1 MTSRKPCSSPIA
13 SSCSATVPRA
23 SRPISR
29 SIVRTPGTA
38 AIPNW
43 RSCVATSLACSDWM
57 PHAINSSVRK
67 EPPVEATPIPYDCA
81 RALASELAARAAQHD
96 RDASFPH
103 ENFKEL
109 AEAGLLA
116 LTVPT
121 ALGGHGAGALD
132 TARILGILGK
142 ADPSTALVLSMHYI
156 QHLVMGRSTRW
167 PGRLSRKLAR
177 ESVEGVSLINALRVE
192 PDLGSPSRG
201 GLPATVARKTETGWR
216 LSGRKI
222 YSTGAPILKWCAVW
236 AKTDEPEVRVGL
248 FLVPAG
254 LPGTR
259 IVETWDHLGL
269 RASGSHD
276 VIFDDVVFPLDH
288 EIDVRLPD
296 EWRTPDFTQAT
307 VGAIFIAAI
316 YDGVARAARD
326 WLIGFLKERVPANLG
341 APLAT
346 LPRAQEIL
354 GGIEARLA
362 VNARL
367 IGSFADAF
375 DDNLPLSAIESNIV
389 KLTVT
394 NNTVAVVEDA
404 LSLAGNH
411 GLSRTN
417 PLQRHYRDV
426 LCGRVHTPQDD
437 TTRISAGRLAL
448 GL

>member
-1 MTSRKPCSSPIA
+1 MVSTQGILIRKD
-13 SSCSATVPRA
+13 VPEESKPA
-23 SRPISR
+23 FF
-29 SIVRTPGTA
+29 
-38 AIPNW
+38 
-43 RSCVATSLACSDWM
+43 
-57 PHAINSSVRK
+57 
-67 EPPVEATPIPYDCA
+67 DCA
-81 RALASELAARAAQHD
+81 KLLASEFAARAAQYD
-96 RDASFPH
+96 RDASFPF

-109 AEAGLLA
+109 SEAGLLA

-121 ALGGHGAGALD
+121 ALGGAGAGALD
-132 TARILGILGK
+132 AARIIGIFGK

-156 QHLVMGRSTRW
+156 QHLVMARSTRW

-177 ESVEGVSLINALRVE
+177 EAVEGVALINALRVE
-192 PDLGSPSRG
+192 PDLGSPARG
-201 GLPATVARKTETGWR
+201 GLPATIARKTETGWR

-222 YSTGAPILKWCAVW
+222 YSTGAPILKWYAVW
-236 AKTDEPEVRVGL
+236 AKTDEPETRVGL

-276 VIFDDVVFPLDH
+276 VVFEDVVFPLDH
-288 EIDVRLPD
+288 EIDVRKPD
-296 EWRTPDFTQAT
+296 EWRVPDFTQST
-307 VGAIFIAAI
+307 VHAIFVAAI
-316 YDGVARAARD
+316 YDGIARAARD
-326 WLIGFLKERVPANLG
+326 WLIDFLKSRVPSNLG

-346 LPRAQEIL
+346 LPRVQEVV

-367 IGSFADAF
+367 IDSFAGDF
-375 DDNLPLSAIESNIV
+375 DDGVLLSASESNIV

-394 NNTVAVVEDA
+394 NNAVAVIEAA
-404 LSLAGNH
+404 LSLTSNH
-411 GLSRTN
+411 GLTRAN
-417 PLQRHYRDV
+417 PLERHYRDV

-437 TTRISAGRLAL
+437 ATRTIAGRLAL

>member
-1 MTSRKPCSSPIA
+1 MVSAQGTLIRKD
-13 SSCSATVPRA
+13 VPEE
-23 SRPISR
+23 S
-29 SIVRTPGTA
+29 TPA
-38 AIPNW
+38 FF
-43 RSCVATSLACSDWM
+43 
-57 PHAINSSVRK
+57 
-67 EPPVEATPIPYDCA
+67 DCA
-81 RALASELAARAAQHD
+81 KLLASEFAARAAQHD
-96 RDASFPH
+96 RDASFPF

-109 AEAGLLA
+109 SEAGLLA

-121 ALGGHGAGALD
+121 ALGGAGAGARD
-132 TARILGILGK
+132 AARIIGIFGK

-156 QHLVMGRSTRW
+156 QHLVMARSTRW

-177 ESVEGVSLINALRVE
+177 ETVEGVALINALRVE
-192 PDLGSPSRG
+192 PDLGSPARG
-201 GLPATVARKTETGWR
+201 GLPATIARKTETGWR

-222 YSTGAPILKWCAVW
+222 YSTGAPILKWYAVW
-236 AKTDEPEVRVGL
+236 AKTDEPETRVGL

-276 VIFDDVVFPLDH
+276 VVFEDVVFPLDH
-288 EIDVRLPD
+288 EIDVRKPD
-296 EWRTPDFTQAT
+296 EWRVPDFTQST
-307 VGAIFIAAI
+307 VHAIFVAAI
-316 YDGVARAARD
+316 YDGIARAARD
-326 WLIGFLKERVPANLG
+326 WLIDFLKSRTPSNLG

-346 LPRAQEIL
+346 LPRVQEVV

-367 IGSFADAF
+367 IDSFAGDF
-375 DDNLPLSAIESNIV
+375 DDGVLLSASKSNIV

-394 NNTVAVVEDA
+394 NNAVAVIEDA
-404 LSLAGNH
+404 LSLTSNH
-411 GLSRTN
+411 GLTRAN
-417 PLQRHYRDV
+417 PLERHYRDV

-437 TTRISAGRLAL
+437 ATRSIAGRLAL